1 MLTVGDEKYYE
12 ACINTDRWWESDLIG
27 SLLQL
32 VFHDEHNEEVLLLES
47 NWSESENIS
56 TTITLQSSVKRIGTF
71 AYVSGY
77 YASIIFDIDQM
88 KIVVADGLFGCL
100 SQ

>member
-1 MLTVGDEKYYE
+1 MQ
-12 ACINTDRWWESDLIG
+12 LIFND
-27 SLLQL
+27 
-32 VFHDEHNEEVLLLES
+32 VHNEEVLLLES
-47 NWSESENIS
+47 NGSESEKNS
-56 TTITLQSSVKRIGTF
+56 PTITLQSSVKRIGTF